1 MIRLFAAALLLA
13 LVHGTAVAQT
23 LRARPQASAAGLPAG
38 ETELA
43 NGATV
48 YRPRS
53 AGPGPLPLVV
63 LLHGAGG
70 YPPGFLQR
78 LEPEADRRGLILFQP
93 HSAGRTW
100 DVIQNLGSKQLPWR
114 GPDLRRND
122 EALADLF
129 RRASVDRSRIVLLGF
144 SDGASYALSLGLANP
159 GLFTAVVALSPG
171 MFAPPSVLDRNQR
184 IFIAHGRDDQI
195 LPFDNAREIAG
206 ALSGNGAKLR
216 FRPFNGRHEIDRG
229 VLREALDYALGLQA
243 SGPAPTSSSN

>member
-1 MIRLFAAALLLA
+1 MIRFCLAAIALILPS
-13 LVHGTAVAQT
+13 AVAAQS
-23 LRARPQASAAGLPAG
+23 LHARPQVSAPGLPAG
-38 ETELA
+38 ETELV

-48 YRPRS
+48 YRPQS

-78 LEPEADRRGLILFQP
+78 LEPEADRRGLILLAP

-100 DVIQNLGSKQLPWR
+100 DVIENLGSKQLPWR

-122 EALADLF
+122 EALADVF
-129 RRASVDRSRIVLLGF
+129 RRASIDRSRIVLLGF

-184 IFIAHGRDDQI
+184 IFIAHGRDDQV

-206 ALSGNGAKLR
+206 ALSGNGARLR
-216 FRPFNGRHEIDRG
+216 FRPFNGRHEIDRR
-229 VLREALDYALGLQA
+229 VLREGLDYALGLQA
-243 SGPAPTSSSN
+243 SAPAPTSSPD